1 MAAALADTPVS
12 YEDLADIERDFDDA
26 ETEII
31 RQQVSLTQPLYD
43 RRDKTTSQIPN
54 FWPLVLEQAPPDI
67 DQYIQPSDSA
77 LLLSSLVNLSVS
89 HFEISTPGGDP
100 RSVAIRFT
108 FSANEYF
115 EDTVL
120 EKRFWYRRARDGW
133 SGLVSEPVPI
143 RWKKDRDLT
152 GGLLDL
158 VCRAWEAGPVAGGL
172 SPEQRALKKKIEN
185 TGMGGLSFFAWF
197 GFIGRR
203 VSAEESAEATRL
215 EREARG
221 ERKADKALE
230 STGEQEQAQDQEE
243 EEEAEDDPGMSLEI
257 FPDGD
262 DLAIAITEDLWP
274 GAIKYFTQAQE
285 QDVLSDADFESSE
298 EDEPLEDAR
307 SSVESDGRPSKK
319 QRSS

>member
-1 MAAALADTPVS
+1 
-12 YEDLADIERDFDDA
+12 
-26 ETEII
+26 
-31 RQQVSLTQPLYD
+31 
-43 RRDKTTSQIPN
+43 
-54 FWPLVLEQAPPDI
+54 
-67 DQYIQPSDSA
+67 
-77 LLLSSLVNLSVS
+77 
-89 HFEISTPGGDP
+89 
-100 RSVAIRFT
+100 
-108 FSANEYF
+108 
-115 EDTVL
+115 
-120 EKRFWYRRARDGW
+120 
-133 SGLVSEPVPI
+133 VPI

-274 GAIKYFTQAQE
+274 GAIKYFSTSILFYSPFPPPFSTAQSNPRPHSTSTRTRRSLRRRLR
-285 QDVLSDADFESSE
+285 VLRRRRASRR
-298 EDEPLEDAR
+298 R
-307 SSVESDGRPSKK
+307 SFLRRE
-319 QRSS
+319 

>member
-1 MAAALADTPVS
+1 M
-12 YEDLADIERDFDDA
+12 
-26 ETEII
+26 
-31 RQQVSLTQPLYD
+31 
-43 RRDKTTSQIPN
+43 
-54 FWPLVLEQAPPDI
+54 
-67 DQYIQPSDSA
+67 
-77 LLLSSLVNLSVS
+77 
-89 HFEISTPGGDP
+89 
-100 RSVAIRFT
+100 
-108 FSANEYF
+108 
-115 EDTVL
+115 L
-120 EKRFWYRRARDGW
+120 EKLFWYRRARDGW

-274 GAIKYFTQAQE
+274 RAIKYFSTSMLFPLSSSTFSTAQSNPRPHSTSTRTRRPLRRRLR
-285 QDVLSDADFESSE
+285 VLRRRRASRR
-298 EDEPLEDAR
+298 R
-307 SSVESDGRPSKK
+307 SFLRRE
-319 QRSS
+319 